1 MLTKMEDHMEKKH
14 STSFA
19 WFISKCNQLYTNI
32 QLTDVAIC
40 KVTKILEDE
49 KQKDSTQLIC
59 DALGCNRDQ
68 YTKLKSPIAEYSEF
82 VSKVRS
88 DQAEFAIRQLY
99 GYFANYL
106 QNILSELYPYK
117 PYLISQLN
125 DDNASKQHLTYK
137 EIIELQNYDNITK
150 EIINRIFRAM
160 ENKRDTAGLIDKII
174 KSFKINVSDEIT
186 KKALCYFEL
195 RHLLVHHKGLA
206 DGDYVAKFKD
216 YYKKQVIQPNK
227 RIRTTYEVYRNAQS
241 AIHKLC
247 ETIDSELYRIITIAQ
262 QE

>member
-1 MLTKMEDHMEKKH
+1 MEKKH

-19 WFISKCNQLYTNI
+19 WFITKCNQLYTNL

-40 KVTKILEDE
+40 KVTQILEE
-49 KQKDSTQLIC
+49 EYIKDSTQLIC
-59 DALGCNRDQ
+59 DALGCKGGQ
-68 YTKLKSPIAEYSEF
+68 YTKLKSPIADYSNF

-99 GYFANYL
+99 GYFAHYL
-106 QNILSELYPYK
+106 QNVLSELYPYK

-125 DDNASKQHLTYK
+125 DDSTSKQHLTYK
-137 EIIELQNYDNITK
+137 EIIDLQNYDNVTK
-150 EIINRIFRAM
+150 EIINRVFRAL

-174 KSFKINVSDEIT
+174 KSFKITISEEIV

-206 DGDYVAKFKD
+206 DSDYVEKFKE
-216 YYKKQVIQPNK
+216 YYKKQVLQPNK

-247 ETIDSELYRIITIAQ
+247 ETMDEELYKIIVIAQ
-262 QE
+262 EAKSHE